1 MFFKERWITS
11 VRKINQMYTKLHGSK
26 VNEHLFN
33 NKQK

>member
-11 VRKINQMYTKLHGSK
+11 VRKINQMYAKFHGTKTDD
-26 VNEHLFN
+26 HLLN